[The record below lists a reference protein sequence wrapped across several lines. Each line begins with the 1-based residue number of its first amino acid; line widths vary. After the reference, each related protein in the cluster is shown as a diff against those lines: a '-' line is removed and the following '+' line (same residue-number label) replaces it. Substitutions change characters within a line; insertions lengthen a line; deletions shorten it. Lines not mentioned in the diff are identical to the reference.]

1 MLDTDK
7 SGRLDRDEFMAM
19 MEMENDHQVE
29 GEMAN
34 MTSTDIGDLLANS
47 IGDMMTAG
55 TAGADEAA
63 MTAPDI
69 GDLLANSIG
78 DMMTAGTAGAD
89 EAAAMA
95 AADAAMAKE

>member
-19 MEMENDHQVE
+19 MEMENDHKVE

-34 MTSTDIGDLLANS
+34 
-47 IGDMMTAG
+47 
-55 TAGADEAA
+55 

-89 EAAAMA
+89 DAAAMA
-95 AADAAMAKE
+95 AAEAKMATDAAGGW